1 MIWDQVE
8 GNWKQLKGNIQE
20 QWGKL
25 TDDDL
30 DVINGRRE
38 ALAGKIQAAYGL
50 TEDDAHKEVSDWET
64 MLTNVFK
71 PDEKIV
77 KDSGAKPL
85 PDDKE

>member
-1 MIWDQVE
+1 MVWDQIE
-8 GNWKQLKGNIQE
+8 GNWKQLKGNIKE

-30 DVINGRRE
+30 DVINGKRE
-38 ALAGKIQAAYGL
+38 ALSGKIQAAYGL

-71 PDEKIV
+71 SDQKIV
-77 KDSGAKPL
+77 QESGAKPL
-85 PDDKE
+85 PDEKE